1 MRVWSSWQ
9 RMKTPKYHL
18 QGRKDH
24 QFISVIVVGRNEAQH
39 IESCLRSIANT
50 KYPPDKFEI
59 LFVDDHSEDNTLK
72 LVTSL
77 SIDQLKILELAKD
90 THSDDINSFKKRAIR
105 FALRHAEGELIV
117 CTDAD
122 CVVPIQW
129 LPYIDYSM
137 QQALIR
143 MLVMPIRF
151 EEPISILGR
160 FQSLDM
166 MATMAFT
173 GYGIKNG
180 LFYSANG
187 ANLAFRKELYETV
200 DTNDKY
206 ASGDD
211 LFLVQA
217 ISDRY
222 PDGVKFLKSKQV
234 IVQTT
239 AERSWTLLGQQRRRW
254 AAKSSGYASRGL
266 YKLQVGIFLF
276 NALICLHLILGL
288 TVNSLFLFIGLFQ
301 LFVKGIMD
309 YLLLTNMADFFQQ
322 RKSLKWFLIS
332 FFLFT
337 PYLFLMAFW
346 AVVGGTVVWKGREVR

>member
-9 RMKTPKYHL
+9 RMKTPNYNL

-24 QFISVIVVGRNEAQH
+24 QFVSVIVVGRNEEQH
-39 IESCLRSIANT
+39 IATCLRSIANVR
-50 KYPPDKFEI
+50 YPKDKFEI
-59 LFVDDHSEDNTLK
+59 LFVDDHSEDKTLE
-72 LVTSL
+72 LVNGL
-77 SIDQLKILELAKD
+77 DVDQLKVLQLAND
-90 THSDDINSFKKRAIR
+90 THSLESKSFKKRAIR
-105 FALRHAEGELIV
+105 FALQHAQGELIA

-122 CVVPIQW
+122 CVVPTQW
-129 LPYIDYSM
+129 LSYIDYAM
-137 QQALIR
+137 QQALVR
-143 MLVMPIRF
+143 MLVMPICF
-151 EEPISILGR
+151 EEPESILGR

-187 ANLAFRKELYETV
+187 ANLAFRKELYEAV
-200 DTNDKY
+200 DTREEF

-217 ISDRY
+217 VGDLY

-234 IVQTT
+234 IVQTNS
-239 AERSWTLLGQQRRRW
+239 EPSWALLRQQRKRW

-266 YKLQVGIFLF
+266 YKLQIGIFLF
-276 NALICLHLILGL
+276 NALIYAHLILGL

-332 FFLFT
+332 FFLFA
-337 PYLFLMAFW
+337 PYLFFMGFW
-346 AVVGGTVVWKGREVR
+346 AVVGGRVEWKGREVR